1 MPIKTFH
8 VYISGKVQGVF
19 FRSNLKRV
27 ADENSVVGWVRN
39 LADGRVEA
47 VIQGEEERVRKVIEW
62 ARRGPSGAIVD
73 KLELRELESS
83 NQFRNFS
90 ILP

>member
-1 MPIKTFH
+1 LPIKTFH

>member
-1 MPIKTFH
+1 M
-8 VYISGKVQGVF
+8 
-19 FRSNLKRV
+19 